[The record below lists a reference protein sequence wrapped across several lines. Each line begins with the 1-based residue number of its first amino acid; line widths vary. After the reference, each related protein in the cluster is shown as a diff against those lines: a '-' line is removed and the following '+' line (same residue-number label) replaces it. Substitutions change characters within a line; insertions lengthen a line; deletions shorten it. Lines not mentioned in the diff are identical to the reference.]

1 MDLSQHAS
9 VINLI
14 ASSRGIGRGFPE
26 VQETPYK
33 IWTFE
38 FATGT
43 QHTIQFGYSKQLI
56 VMTQYNNLL

>member
-1 MDLSQHAS
+1 MPIRQH
-9 VINLI
+9 IHTQGH
-14 ASSRGIGRGFPE
+14 REEGFQRF
-26 VQETPYK
+26 QETPCK